1 MIKTGFFL
9 EIITFLFYNDKK
21 SKEAGENR

>member
-21 SKEAGENR
+21 RKEAGENR